1 MRMRLL
7 LRRLTVSSPRMSVRS
22 SLPWPL
28 RWALGALVLGFSA
41 ALALWAFEFGKDIAG
56 LDRHTEREFLVL
68 RAQVDDLNAQ
78 LAKAQEVANTSQ
90 SLLTT
95 EQVTQEQLALQIKQL
110 QSDNET
116 LRSDLGF
123 FERLLPSAGGGALN
137 IRGLQAER
145 ISSAQYKWQVLI
157 IQAAKNSP
165 EFTGKI
171 QVSLSGTLN
180 GKSWSINTH
189 AAPEPVVVRSY
200 LRKEGLVE
208 VPQQAVIKSITA
220 QIERDGSTVSVHTTK
235 L

>member
-1 MRMRLL
+1 
-7 LRRLTVSSPRMSVRS
+7 MSVRS

-28 RWALGALVLGFSA
+28 RWAVGALVLGFSA

-56 LDRHTEREFLVL
+56 LDRHTEREFLAL
-68 RAQVDDLNAQ
+68 RAQVDDLTVQ

-95 EQVTQEQLALQIKQL
+95 EQVAQEQLGLQIKQL
-110 QSDNET
+110 QSDNEM

-165 EFTGKI
+165 EFNGKI

-180 GKSWSINTH
+180 GKPWSINTN
-189 AAPEPVVVRSY
+189 ASPEPVVVRSY
-200 LRKEGLVE
+200 LRKEGLIE